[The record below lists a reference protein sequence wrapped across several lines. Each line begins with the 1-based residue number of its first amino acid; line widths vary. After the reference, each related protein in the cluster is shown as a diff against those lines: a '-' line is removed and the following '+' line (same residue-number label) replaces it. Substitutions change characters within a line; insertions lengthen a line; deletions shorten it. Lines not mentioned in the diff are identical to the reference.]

1 MSDFEVVKGDEFVVV
16 GTSKEN
22 IEMLKGK
29 RILIV
34 DDEPDVLETLEEL
47 LDMCYIDSAPSFETA
62 AKFLDKNIYDV
73 AILDI
78 MGVDGYALLERA
90 NQKTVPAIMLTAH
103 ALSPDNLVR
112 SLQKGAQS
120 YVPKDKMADIHAY
133 IADII
138 NARKKGIKKHGNWFA
153 RLSSYFDTKFGPN
166 WQEKNQAFWDDFKQ
180 TYSVTPSELKDM
192 L

>member
-1 MSDFEVVKGDEFVVV
+1 MSDFDVAKGDDFVVV
-16 GTSKEN
+16 GTAKEN
-22 IEMLKGK
+22 IDMLKGK

-47 LDMCYIDSAPSFETA
+47 LDMCYLDSASSFEAA
-62 AKFLDKNIYDV
+62 AKFLDKNIYDI

-78 MGVDGYALLERA
+78 MGVDGYELLQRA
-90 NQKTVPAIMLTAH
+90 NQKGVPAIMLTAH

-112 SLQKGAQS
+112 SIQEGADS
-120 YVPKDKMADIHAY
+120 YVPKDRMADIHAY

-138 NARKKGIKKHGNWFA
+138 KARKKGIKKHGNWFA
-153 RLSSYFDTKFGPN
+153 RLSSYFDVKFGPD
-166 WQEKNQAFWDDFKQ
+166 WQEKDRAFWHDFKQ
-180 TYSVTPSELKDM
+180 TYSVTPSELQEM